1 MSDETANNPQVK
13 VEGRDLKFR
22 SVVGTALAFL
32 TILVII
38 HFALAGLWSLFA
50 AEEPPSDTI
59 LSARSQQVPPL
70 PRLQAAPAEDE
81 ATLKNA
87 QLHQLNSYGWVNHKS
102 GAVRVPI
109 ERAMQLE
116 LNAQGAK
123 RRRQSGN

>member
-13 VEGRDLKFR
+13 VEGRDLKIR
-22 SVVGTALAFL
+22 AVVGAALALL

-38 HFALAGLWSLFA
+38 HFALAGLWGLFA
-50 AEEPPSDTI
+50 ADEPPSDTI
-59 LSARSQQVPPL
+59 LSARSQRVPPL

-87 QLHQLNSYGWVNHKS
+87 QLQKLHSYGWVNRKS

-109 ERAMQLE
+109 ERAMELE
-116 LNAQGAK
+116 LSAQGAK
-123 RRRQSGN
+123 RD